1 MEKNFY
7 KLMNNANFGYDCRN
21 NFDNCYFTPVIHEI
35 EEMAYVRKHQSIYDP
50 DISSYFSTDHL
61 QNQIN
66 EDFDDK
72 VAKLN
77 RNDEFYESRKNSLE
91 IERMKQLDAL
101 KNL

>member
-21 NFDNCYFTPVIHEI
+21 NFDNCSFTPVIHEI
-35 EEMAYVRKHQSIYDP
+35 EEMAYVRKYQSIYDP

-77 RNDEFYESRKNSLE
+77 RNDEFYDLKKNSLE